1 MGRIFLEHLGGN
13 MIFSCGKCKAYLTNE
28 DELISKHFTGSTGP
42 AFLFNQVVN
51 IEYSETQMRTMIT
64 GRHIVRDVSCK
75 RCKAKLG
82 WMYEYA
88 LNDPQRYKEAKV
100 ILERA
105 LIDVNEGIEQGLWLS
120 IDPALRMGRF
130 FYEHLGGK
138 NIFSCGKCEVYL
150 SNRSEVIATNFRG
163 NTGRAFLFRRVVNIL
178 EAEKESREML
188 SGTHLIRD
196 VFCKRCGLKLGWM
209 YEYTAEDSQR
219 YKEGRII
226 LERKL
231 VREVEEVD
239 EKLIGH
245 QEEDDSISGYSSD
258 NSNGYM

>member
-1 MGRIFLEHLGGN
+1 MGRVFLEHLGGS
-13 MIFSCGKCKAYLTNE
+13 MIFSCGQCKAYLTNE

-51 IEYSETQMRTMIT
+51 VEYSETQMRTMIT

-88 LNDPQRYKEAKV
+88 LSDPQRYKEAKV

-105 LIDVNEGIEQGLWLS
+105 LIDVTEG
-120 IDPALRMGRF
+120 MGRY

-138 NIFSCGKCEVYL
+138 RIFSCSRCEVYL

-163 NTGRAFLFRRVVNIL
+163 NTGRAFLFRRVVNIR
-178 EAEKESREML
+178 ESQKESREML
-188 SGTHLIRD
+188 SGIHVVRD
-196 VFCKRCGLKLGWM
+196 VFCKRCDLKLGWM
-209 YEYTAEDSQR
+209 YEYTVANNQR

-231 VREVEEVD
+231 VSESEVVN
-239 EKLIGH
+239 EKLAER
-245 QEEDDSISGYSSD
+245 QDDDDSVSGYSSD